1 MYYDDMYK
9 ARKGRIRRF
18 SRRKKMTDMKRLT
31 ISLTKDVYEKLVED
45 AKKLGLNKSS
55 YITVLIKNLKKQE

>member
-1 MYYDDMYK
+1 
-9 ARKGRIRRF
+9 
-18 SRRKKMTDMKRLT
+18 MTDMKRLT

-55 YITVLIKNLKKQE
+55 YITVLIKNQKKQE

>member
-1 MYYDDMYK
+1 
-9 ARKGRIRRF
+9 
-18 SRRKKMTDMKRLT
+18 MTDMKRLT